1 MFRHPVIW
9 PHHSGPL
16 LVTCTLVLGLVMTPL
31 PDVKCAHH
39 FSGFL
44 IQQQITNNHLSHRHF
59 AGLIHIPFRS
69 PKKKN
74 LLQDVEMDAKV
85 QRYAWE
91 FPAQ

>member
-1 MFRHPVIW
+1 MSRHPVIW

-16 LVTCTLVLGLVMTPL
+16 LVTCTLVFGSVMTPL
-31 PDVKCAHH
+31 PDVKYAHH

-59 AGLIHIPFRS
+59 AGLTHIPFRS
-69 PKKKN
+69 LKKKN